1 MKAGQVEE
9 QMKEQFGLFT
19 QIYRRNGYSWV
30 ETAGTDELSLDELN
44 EIGKKS
50 VLNYRNNLWI
60 EREILL

>member
-1 MKAGQVEE
+1 MDGRTQEPVADW
-9 QMKEQFGLFT
+9 MKEQFGLFT

-50 VLNYRNNLWI
+50 VLNFVIIYG
-60 EREILL
+60 